1 MKKKYIPPTCGI
13 THIVVSDTLFSS
25 GVEEFSSYIDG
36 PGDWGE
42 DPIFDPD
49 DEIIW

>member
-25 GVEEFSSYIDG
+25 GVEEFSSYIDDG
-36 PGDWGE
+36 GDWN

-49 DEIIW
+49 DDIIW